1 MSAEASGVTQ
11 RQAELLARWFNTAVT
26 NTGAYGGEHMVTTR
40 SRRSLLEGL
49 REALATVESVTL
61 MLDRDTLFV
70 EEFAADGKF
79 NSARLIKRFRDAGL
93 NSLTFGPGVDE
104 RQLAVLL
111 DLLALEDKI
120 VDAGSLGRALSARGV
135 DGVRIN
141 HIVMRR
147 FSIDEEVVSREGLEQ
162 LTGLAEQALTGRR
175 GTETS
180 GISLEAGEHLGERI
194 DHVLTLS
201 DLLEH
206 PDRTAR
212 RVLEY
217 SETDARA
224 RASVAARIRQLATE
238 FREAGENRSDR
249 KVSLHEVV
257 DAIARLREG
266 LEKGLAGQAEMARL
280 MAESGGVLDEISR
293 LSCQAIVAIVRE
305 QFRSGE
311 SSAARLADLV
321 RRIVPEPS
329 ELKRLMPGLK
339 RGLLAEGMPLGD
351 FIELVNEL
359 AAELRGEGL
368 VQALTEGAEG
378 LGIPVEDILREIRHR
393 PAEAARVLV
402 LAAELRQAGRPDE
415 SVFSEA
421 LADYVE
427 RIIAGSAG
435 DAVESLN
442 LQQAIGRVRAEIGAR
457 LRTRGLSEGL
467 AERIE
472 SGLDQRLEDLGREIR
487 ARKVETLLANAGQ
500 LEEAEL
506 RDGLVEA
513 LRHKSE
519 LPWLLE
525 MLQQN
530 LSDRGFDRH
539 RIGRLHADVEARFRA
554 VARVSFLPGDPLDST
569 ATRFFLEREIAACI
583 RYRTCFSGIMLMIAR
598 VREAGTSWRPVAPAE
613 VEHLVPQVLE
623 MIPAHLRDLDLLG
636 TLGNRHGNIPLVLMP
651 MTVAH
656 GASVV
661 LERILETLRET
672 GFELE
677 GSTVRIDA
685 TGVAAAFDPEKTAG
699 ARAFIQWMRGQLA
712 NRLVARLRADPEA

>member
-11 RQAELLARWFNTAVT
+11 HQAELLARWFNTAVT
-26 NTGAYGGEHMVTTR
+26 NTAAYGGEHMVTTR
-40 SRRSLLEGL
+40 SRRSLLEAL
-49 REALATVESVTL
+49 RESLGSVDSVTL

-70 EEFAADGKF
+70 EEFAADAKF

-104 RQLAVLL
+104 RQLAALL
-111 DLLALEDKI
+111 DLLALEDGI
-120 VDAGSLGRALSARGV
+120 ADAGSLGRALSARGV

-141 HIVMRR
+141 HVVMRR

-162 LTGLAEQALTGRR
+162 LTGLAEQALTGRSP
-175 GTETS
+175 TEMS

-194 DHVLTLS
+194 DHVLTLG

-224 RASVAARIRQLATE
+224 RASVAARIRRLATE
-238 FREAGENRSDR
+238 FPEAGENWSER

-257 DAIARLREG
+257 DAIARLRKG

-280 MAESGGVLDEISR
+280 MAESGGVLDEVSR
-293 LSCQAIVAIVRE
+293 LSCQAIVTIVRE
-305 QFRSGE
+305 EFRSGD
-311 SSAARLADLV
+311 SSAPRLADLV
-321 RRIVPEPS
+321 RRIVPDPR
-329 ELKRLMPGLK
+329 ELKRLMPELK

-368 VQALTEGAEG
+368 VQALAGGAEG

-402 LAAELRQAGRPDE
+402 LAAELRQAGHPDE

-421 LADYVE
+421 LSDYVE
-427 RIIAGSAG
+427 RIVADGAG
-435 DAVESLN
+435 DAVEAMN
-442 LQQAIGRVRAEIGAR
+442 LQQAIARVRTEIGAR
-457 LRTRGLSEGL
+457 LRTRGLSERVS
-467 AERIE
+467 EQIE
-472 SGLDQRLEDLGREIR
+472 SGLDQRLEGLEREIR
-487 ARKVETLLANAGQ
+487 ARRVETLLANAGE
-500 LEEAEL
+500 LENAEL
-506 RDGLVEA
+506 RDSLVGL

-519 LPWLLE
+519 LPWLFE
-525 MLQQN
+525 VLQQK
-530 LSDRGFDRH
+530 LSDRGFDRR
-539 RIGRLHADVEARFRA
+539 RIRRLHAEVEARFRT
-554 VARVSFLPGDPLDST
+554 VARVSFLPGEPLDST
-569 ATRFFLEREIAACI
+569 ATAFFLEREIAACI
-583 RYRTCFSGIMLMIAR
+583 RYRTCFSAIMLMIAR

-613 VEHLVPQVLE
+613 VERLVPQVLE

-651 MTVAH
+651 MTVEH
-656 GASVV
+656 GSSVV
-661 LERILETLRET
+661 LARILETLRET

-677 GSTVRIDA
+677 RSAVRIDA
-685 TGVAAAFDPEKTAG
+685 TGVAAAFDPEKTAS

-712 NRLVARLRADPEA
+712 NRLVARLRAGSE